1 MKRKN
6 IVFFIS
12 LLMVILCFST
22 LQVKASDNQQ
32 DKASFSKDSKESAAE
47 QAYTKELKDKILAD
61 YWKERQEQYEVLEE
75 KFKKPY
81 KSFDAPPK
89 YIYRGTD
96 WIDNKA
102 TFYAP
107 LQEECGYLPEF
118 QSIFTEGTAGQ
129 YFKYT
134 LKFGMKDIIRFHGH
148 SCEALYYTAA
158 ICRLICD
165 QLFPN
170 GIVDR
175 TILRGIGGKSPC
187 IADSLIYI
195 TGGRLQFG
203 TLNID
208 ASLGH
213 AVVLQRI
220 DTGETWIGAWKDGVQ
235 SWNATKIFGSPN
247 KANPLPYK
255 RWSAWKHEPDTPDE
269 QLKECKIK
277 WEYQKPELL
286 QRLRD
291 LKDNL
296 KYLPKGQKPTIDPN
310 EIREEFSWLQYRHL
324 REVFSHPLKE
334 SFQIKRV
341 PDYKWEYPHNEQI
354 WVPRLDQKAKW
365 AEFMDHP
372 DKIISK

>member
-1 MKRKN
+1 MKKKN

-12 LLMVILCFST
+12 LMMAILCLST
-22 LQVKASDNQQ
+22 FQAKASDNQQ
-32 DKASFSKDSKESAAE
+32 DKASLSKDTQKGSGDPG
-47 QAYTKELKDKILAD
+47 YTEELKDKILAD

-96 WIDNKA
+96 WIDKKA

-170 GIVDR
+170 GVVDR

-208 ASLGH
+208 GSLGH

-255 RWSAWKHEPDTPDE
+255 RWSAWKHEPDTPDG
-269 QLKECKIK
+269 QLKDCKIK

-324 REVFSHPLKE
+324 REVFSHPLEE

-341 PDYKWEYPHNEQI
+341 PNYKWEYPHNEQI

-372 DKIISK
+372 DKTTSK